1 MARRPTGARVAA
13 SSTWT
18 DPDGVRMPAGE
29 VHGWL
34 EGTNQT
40 VCGIP
45 LSRASLARFPHV
57 AWEDAQPDTGRHA
70 DEVRHVCTRCRGALR
85 PREGRDRRSVPRRP

>member
-29 VHGWL
+29 VHGWV

-45 LSRASLARFPHV
+45 LARASLARFPHV
-57 AWEDAQPDTGRHA
+57 AWTDAQPDTGRHA